1 MSNDF
6 FTQLEQQLLEAA
18 RRDVAA
24 PPGTRRRAAHAVG
37 DLGLRT
43 RAALPAVAAAA
54 CMALVAGL
62 ALTMGGEEPAR
73 TATGAPPLAPA
84 PRVTTPTQPGA
95 RVFVLNATQR
105 DGVAGAA
112 ARRLEVAGARVV
124 GTGNAPVNTAR
135 TTTVHADRGTN
146 AGAVADRLGVAGSPR
161 PLTPKLRALTAG
173 ADVVV
178 VLGRD
183 YDASAPVAVAP
194 PLPKQQVNL
203 RPLGP
208 KLADAVGYALI
219 ADGGLAFQ
227 AEGLPPGDEY
237 ALWLYTSDTDALS
250 LGFAGYDR
258 KTRRL
263 SGTIQKLPPTAS
275 RYGSLIVT
283 EEETTG
289 LGDTPG
295 RILLRGPVERG

>member
-1 MSNDF
+1 MSHDF

-84 PRVTTPTQPGA
+84 PRVTTPTPLDA

-112 ARRLEVAGARVV
+112 ARRLEVAGARVI
-124 GTGNAPVNTAR
+124 GTGNAPVNTTR

-146 AGAVADRLGVAGSPR
+146 ASAVADRLGVAGSPS
-161 PLTPKLRALTAG
+161 PLTPTLRALSAG

-183 YDASAPVAVAP
+183 YDAGASAAVAP
-194 PLPKQQVNL
+194 PLPKQQVTL
-203 RPLGP
+203 RPLGS
-208 KLADAVGYALI
+208 KLAGAIGYAVI
-219 ADGGLAFQ
+219 AEGGLAFQ
-227 AEGLPPGDEY
+227 AEGLEPSD
-237 ALWLYTSDTDALS
+237 LYRIAFFTTDADALP
-250 LGFAGYDR
+250 LGSATYDR
-258 KTRRL
+258 KTKRL
-263 SGTIQKLPPTAS
+263 TGAVQQLPPAAN
-275 RYGSLIVT
+275 RYDFLVVT
-283 EEETTG
+283 KQTG
-289 LGDTPG
+289 RG
-295 RILLRGPVERG
+295 RDAYGRVVLRGRVKRR